1 MDFVHLHLHS
11 EYSLLDG
18 ACRIADIPKAAKAA
32 GHTAVAITDHGN
44 LYGAVAFFKACR
56 AEGIKPII
64 GCEVY
69 VAPRTRFDKEGKRDA
84 SGNHLILLCKNQTGY
99 ENLIYMVSKSFT
111 EGFYQKPRIDLDLLR
126 THADGL
132 IALSACLA
140 GYIPRAI
147 VSGDFAGARQYART
161 LADIFGAGNF
171 YLELQDHGIPEQR
184 EVNAELIAMAKELSL
199 PLVATND
206 VHYLRKLDA
215 EHQAVMMC
223 IQTGRTLAEGK
234 PIGFETEEFYYKS
247 TSDMERLFG
256 DVPEALANT
265 ARIADMC
272 DFEFR
277 FGNLYLPKIAAENG
291 KTPFE
296 QLRAY
301 AFAGLEQKIEGGY
314 IRLDTNNKEDYTA
327 RAEYELSVI
336 ESMGFTDYILIV
348 RDYVTYAKAH
358 GIAVGPGR
366 GSGAGSL
373 VNYLI
378 GITDVDPLRFDLLF
392 ERFLNPERVSMPDI
406 DVDFCYERRDEVL
419 RYVSEHYGAEHVA
432 QIVTFGTM
440 AARAAIRDVGR
451 VFGMSYA
458 EVDRVAN
465 LVPRAIGVTLADAL
479 KQKELKALY
488 ESDANVARLIDTA
501 RALEG
506 MPRHAST
513 HAAGVVITDKEVSSY
528 VPLSVNG
535 DTIVTQ
541 FDMDTVAELGLV
553 KFDFLGLRYLTIIA
567 DAERMVRASVPD
579 FDIKKI
585 PYDDKKTYALISE
598 GRTDGVFQLESK
610 GMKQVLMRLCPDSID
625 DVIAAIA
632 LYRPGPMDSIPQYI
646 ERRHGRDKSEYKNPA
661 LERILGKTYGCIVY
675 QEQVMEIFREIAGYS
690 LGKADIVRR
699 AMSKKKASVMEAE
712 RQVFVGGAMERGMT
726 EADAVALFEDMA
738 SFASYAFNKSHT
750 ASYAVLCYETAYL
763 KAHYM
768 SEYMA
773 ALLTSVLGDFGK
785 TAAYIGE
792 CTKAGI
798 AVLPPD
804 INESET
810 AFSAGGGAIRFGLLA
825 LKGVG
830 RLFVDQLIADRRQ
843 NGAFKSFEDF
853 VTRMGGYDLNK
864 RQVESLIKSGAF
876 DSLGI
881 YRSRLLAS
889 YEKIIE
895 NAQSKNRAEIDG
907 QIDIFAMADAGAA
920 AAAPVRFDYP
930 NIPEFTLREKLMLEK
945 ECSGMYFSGHVL
957 NDYAKHIESLSAAR
971 IADILAIAE
980 EDAEPPYRDK
990 QPVAIAGI
998 VTKKTVKTTKNGDSM
1013 AFVTVEDRTGEIE
1026 VVVFARQYLGSA
1038 GLLVTESP
1046 IVVRGTISVRDEEKP
1061 KILMN
1066 SCERLLTDD
1075 EFAKDRPQTLYL
1087 RVASTD
1093 TPAAVQALAELR
1105 RAPGDRPVV
1114 LYDISHA
1121 RYVRLADCKVHI
1133 SDSLCGTL
1141 AALLGP
1147 DNVVVR

>member
-314 IRLDTNNKEDYTA
+314 IRLDTNNKEDYAA

-348 RDYVTYAKAH
+348 RDYVTYAKTH

-488 ESDANVARLIDTA
+488 ESDSNVARLIDTA

-535 DTIVTQ
+535 DTVVTQ

-738 SFASYAFNKSHT
+738 SFASYAFNKSHA

-980 EDAEPPYRDK
+980 EDAEPLYRDK

-1066 SCERLLTDD
+1066 SCERLLTDE

-1114 LYDISHA
+1114 LYDISHE

>member
-18 ACRIADIPKAAKAA
+18 ACRIVDIPKAAKAA

-56 AEGIKPII
+56 AEGVKPII

-84 SGNHLILLCKNQTGY
+84 SGNHLILLCKNQKGY

-161 LADIFGAGNF
+161 LAGIFGDGNF

-184 EVNAELIAMAKELSL
+184 EVNAELITMAKELSL

-206 VHYLRKLDA
+206 VHYLRRLDA

-247 TSDMERLFG
+247 TAEMEKLFG

-265 ARIADMC
+265 VRIADAC
-272 DFEFR
+272 DFEFM
-277 FGNLYLPKIAAENG
+277 FGNLYLPKIAVSNG

-296 QLRAY
+296 QLRAFT
-301 AFAGLEQKIEGGY
+301 FAGLDKKIEGGY
-314 IRLDTNNKEDYTA
+314 IRLDTHQKEDYIA

-348 RDYVTYAKAH
+348 RDYVTYAKTH

-465 LVPRAIGVTLADAL
+465 LVPRAPGVTLADAL

-488 ESDANVARLIDTA
+488 VSDANVARLIDTA

-513 HAAGVVITDKEVSSY
+513 HAAGVVITDREVFSY

-567 DAERMVRASVPD
+567 DAERMVRTREPG

-646 ERRHGRDKSEYKNPA
+646 ERRHGRDKTEYKNPA
-661 LERILGKTYGCIVY
+661 LEKILGKTYGCIVY

-712 RQVFVGGAMERGMT
+712 RQVFVRGAVERGMT
-726 EADAVALFEDMA
+726 EADATALFEDMA
-738 SFASYAFNKSHT
+738 SFASYAFNKSHA

-785 TAAYIGE
+785 TAEYIGE

-810 AFSAGGGAIRFGLLA
+810 AFSAKGGAIRFGLLA

-843 NGAFKSFEDF
+843 NGLFKSFEDF

-876 DSLGI
+876 DSLGV

-907 QIDIFAMADAGAA
+907 QIDIFAMAGAGAA
-920 AAAPVRFDYP
+920 AAAPVRFAYP
-930 NIPEFTLREKLMLEK
+930 DIPEFSLREKLTLEK

-971 IADILAIAE
+971 IADILASA
-980 EDAEPPYRDK
+980 DADIEPPYRDK
-990 QPVAIAGI
+990 QPVTIAGI

-1038 GLLVTESP
+1038 GVLVTENP
-1046 IVVRGTISVRDEEKP
+1046 VIVHGTVSVRDEEKP

-1066 SCERLLTDD
+1066 SCERLLTDA
-1075 EFAKDRPQTLYL
+1075 EFAADKPKTLYL

-1093 TPAAVQALAELR
+1093 TPAAVQALAALR

-1114 LYDISHA
+1114 LYDLAKA
-1121 RYVRLADCKVHI
+1121 RYVRLADCRVQI

-1141 AALLGP
+1141 AALLGK

>member
-18 ACRIADIPKAAKAA
+18 ACRIVDIPKAAKAA

-56 AEGIKPII
+56 AEGVKPII

-84 SGNHLILLCKNQTGY
+84 SGNHLILLCKNQKGY

-161 LADIFGAGNF
+161 LAGIFGEGNF

-206 VHYLRKLDA
+206 VHYLRRLDA

-247 TSDMERLFG
+247 TSEMEKLFG

-265 ARIADMC
+265 VRIADSC
-272 DFEFR
+272 DFEFM
-277 FGNLYLPKIAAENG
+277 FGNLYLPKIAVSNG

-296 QLRAY
+296 QLRAFT
-301 AFAGLEQKIEGGY
+301 FAGLDKKIEGGY
-314 IRLDTNNKEDYTA
+314 IRLDTHQKEDYIA

-348 RDYVTYAKAH
+348 RDYVTYAKTH

-465 LVPRAIGVTLADAL
+465 LVPRAPGVTLADAL

-488 ESDANVARLIDTA
+488 VSDANVARLIDTA

-513 HAAGVVITDKEVSSY
+513 HAAGVVITDREVFSY

-567 DAERMVRASVPD
+567 DAERMVRTREPG

-585 PYDDKKTYALISE
+585 PYDDKKTYALISD

-646 ERRHGRDKSEYKNPA
+646 ERRHGRDKTEYKNPA
-661 LERILGKTYGCIVY
+661 LEKILGKTYGCIVY

-712 RQVFVGGAMERGMT
+712 RQVFVRGAVERGMT
-726 EADAVALFEDMA
+726 EADATALFEDMA
-738 SFASYAFNKSHT
+738 SFASYAFNKSHA

-785 TAAYIGE
+785 TAEYIGE

-810 AFSAGGGAIRFGLLA
+810 AFSAKGGAIRFGLLA

-843 NGAFKSFEDF
+843 NGLFKSFEDF

-876 DSLGI
+876 DSLGV

-907 QIDIFAMADAGAA
+907 QIDIFAMAGAGAA
-920 AAAPVRFDYP
+920 AAAPVRFAYP
-930 NIPEFTLREKLMLEK
+930 DIPEFSLREKLTLEK

-971 IADILAIAE
+971 IADILASA
-980 EDAEPPYRDK
+980 DADIEPPYRDK
-990 QPVAIAGI
+990 QPVTIAGI

-1038 GLLVTESP
+1038 GVLVTENP
-1046 IVVRGTISVRDEEKP
+1046 VIVHGTVSVRDEEKP
-1061 KILMN
+1061 KNLMN
-1066 SCERLLTDD
+1066 SCERLLTDA
-1075 EFAKDRPQTLYL
+1075 EFAADKPKTLYL

-1093 TPAAVQALAELR
+1093 TPAAVQALAALR

-1114 LYDISHA
+1114 LYDLAKA
-1121 RYVRLADCKVHI
+1121 RYVRLADCRVQI

-1141 AALLGP
+1141 AALLGK

>member
-18 ACRIADIPKAAKAA
+18 ACRIVDIPKAAKAA

-56 AEGIKPII
+56 DEGVKPII

-84 SGNHLILLCKNQTGY
+84 SGNHLILLCKNQKGY

-161 LADIFGAGNF
+161 LAGIFGEGNF

-206 VHYLRKLDA
+206 VHYLRRLDA

-247 TSDMERLFG
+247 TAEMEKLFG

-265 ARIADMC
+265 VRIADAC
-272 DFEFR
+272 DFEFM
-277 FGNLYLPKIAAENG
+277 FGNLYLPKIAVSNG

-296 QLRAY
+296 QLRAFT
-301 AFAGLEQKIEGGY
+301 FAGLDKKIEGGY
-314 IRLDTNNKEDYTA
+314 IRLDTHQKEDYIA

-348 RDYVTYAKAH
+348 RDYVTYAKTH

-419 RYVSEHYGAEHVA
+419 RYVSERYGAEHVA

-465 LVPRAIGVTLADAL
+465 LVPRAPGVTLADAL

-488 ESDANVARLIDTA
+488 VSDANVARLIDTA

-513 HAAGVVITDKEVSSY
+513 HAAGVVITDREVFSY

-567 DAERMVRASVPD
+567 DAERMVRTSEPG

-610 GMKQVLMRLCPDSID
+610 GMKQVLTRLCPDSID

-646 ERRHGRDKSEYKNPA
+646 ERRHGRDKTEYKNPA
-661 LERILGKTYGCIVY
+661 LEKILGKTYGCIVY

-712 RQVFVGGAMERGMT
+712 RQVFVRGAVERGMT
-726 EADAVALFEDMA
+726 EADATALFEDMA
-738 SFASYAFNKSHT
+738 SFASYAFNKSHA

-785 TAAYIGE
+785 TAEYIGE

-810 AFSAGGGAIRFGLLA
+810 AFSAKGGAIRFGLLA

-843 NGAFKSFEDF
+843 NGLFKSFEDF

-876 DSLGI
+876 DSLGV

-907 QIDIFAMADAGAA
+907 QIDIFAMAGAGAA
-920 AAAPVRFDYP
+920 AAAPVRFAYP
-930 NIPEFTLREKLMLEK
+930 DIPEFSLREKLTLEK

-971 IADILAIAE
+971 IADILASA
-980 EDAEPPYRDK
+980 DADIEPPYRDK
-990 QPVAIAGI
+990 QPVTIAGI

-1038 GLLVTESP
+1038 GVLVTENP
-1046 IVVRGTISVRDEEKP
+1046 VIVHGTVSVRDEEKP

-1066 SCERLLTDD
+1066 SCERLLTDA
-1075 EFAKDRPQTLYL
+1075 EFAADKPKTLYL

-1093 TPAAVQALAELR
+1093 TPAAVQALAALR

-1114 LYDISHA
+1114 LYDLAKA
-1121 RYVRLADCKVHI
+1121 RYVRLADCRVQI

-1141 AALLGP
+1141 AALLGK

>member
-314 IRLDTNNKEDYTA
+314 IRLDTQNKEDYTA

-348 RDYVTYAKAH
+348 RDYVTYAKTH

-738 SFASYAFNKSHT
+738 SFASYAFNKSHA

-930 NIPEFTLREKLMLEK
+930 NIPDFTLREKLMLEK

-1046 IVVRGTISVRDEEKP
+1046 IVVHGTISVRDEEKP

-1066 SCERLLTDD
+1066 SCERLLTDE

>member
-84 SGNHLILLCKNQTGY
+84 SGNHLVLLCKNQKGY

-147 VSGDFAGARQYART
+147 VSGDFSGARQYARM
-161 LADIFGAGNF
+161 LSDIFGAGNF
-171 YLELQDHGIPEQR
+171 YLELQNHGIPEQR

-247 TSDMERLFG
+247 TAEMEKLFG
-256 DVPEALANT
+256 DVPDALANT
-265 ARIADMC
+265 AKIAAAC
-272 DFEFR
+272 EFEFQ
-277 FGNLYLPKIAAENG
+277 FGNLYLPKIAAADG

-296 QLRAY
+296 QLRAHT
-301 AFAGLEQKIEGGY
+301 FAGLEQKIAGGY
-314 IRLDTNNKEDYTA
+314 IRLDNFTKEDYIA

-348 RDYVTYAKAH
+348 RDYVTYAKTH

-373 VNYLI
+373 VNYLV

-419 RYVSEHYGAEHVA
+419 RYVSAHYGAEHVA

-458 EVDRVAN
+458 EVDSVAN
-465 LVPRAIGVTLADAL
+465 LVPRAPGVTLADAM
-479 KQKELKALY
+479 KQKDLKALY
-488 ESDANVARLIDTA
+488 ESDANVARLLDTA

-513 HAAGVVITDKEVSSY
+513 HAAGVVITDREVSAY

-567 DAERMVRASVPD
+567 DAERMVRDSEPD

-610 GMKQVLMRLCPDSID
+610 GMKQVLTRLCPDSID

-646 ERRHGRDKSEYKNPA
+646 ERRHGRDKTVYKTPA
-661 LERILGKTYGCIVY
+661 LEKILGKTYGCIVY

-699 AMSKKKASVMEAE
+699 AMSKKKAAVMEAE
-712 RQVFVGGAMERGMT
+712 RQVFVRGACMRGMT
-726 EADAVALFEDMA
+726 EADATALFEDMA
-738 SFASYAFNKSHT
+738 SFASYAFNKSHA

-785 TAAYIGE
+785 TAEYIGE

-798 AVLPPD
+798 GVLPPD
-804 INESET
+804 INESGT
-810 AFSAGGGAIRFGLLA
+810 AFTAKGGAIRFGLLA

-830 RLFVDQLIADRRQ
+830 RLFVEQLIAERRQ
-843 NGAFKSFEDF
+843 NGAFESFEDF

-876 DSLGI
+876 DSLGV

-889 YEKIIE
+889 YEKIIG
-895 NAQSKNRAEIDG
+895 NAQSKNRAEMDG
-907 QIDIFAMADAGAA
+907 QIDIFAMADAAA
-920 AAAPVRFDYP
+920 VAAPVRFSYP
-930 NIPEFTLREKLMLEK
+930 DIPEFSLREKLMLEK

-957 NDYAKHIESLSAAR
+957 NDYEKHIASLSAAR
-971 IADILAIAE
+971 ITDILAIAD
-980 EDAEPPYRDK
+980 EDSEPLYRDK
-990 QPVAIAGI
+990 QAVTVAGI

-1026 VVVFARQYLGSA
+1026 VVVFARQYIGAA

-1046 IVVRGTISVRDEEKP
+1046 VAVRGTVSVRDEERP
-1061 KILMN
+1061 KLLMS
-1066 SCERLLTDD
+1066 SCERLLTDA
-1075 EFAKDRPQTLYL
+1075 EFASDKPKTLYL
-1087 RVASTD
+1087 RVASTSA
-1093 TPAAVQALAELR
+1093 PAAVQALAELR

-1114 LYDISHA
+1114 LYDLSTA
-1121 RYVRLADCKVHI
+1121 RYVRLADCKVYI

-1141 AALLGP
+1141 ADLLGK
-1147 DNVVVR
+1147 DNVVVK

>member
-161 LADIFGAGNF
+161 LADIFGTGNF

-184 EVNAELIAMAKELSL
+184 EVNAELVAMAKELAL

-314 IRLDTNNKEDYTA
+314 ISLDTHNKEDYTA

-348 RDYVTYAKAH
+348 RDYVTYAKTH

-738 SFASYAFNKSHT
+738 SFASYAFNKSHA

-1046 IVVRGTISVRDEEKP
+1046 IVVHGTISVRDEEKP

>member
-277 FGNLYLPKIAAENG
+277 FGNLYLPKIVAENG

-348 RDYVTYAKAH
+348 RDYVTYAKTH

-535 DTIVTQ
+535 DTVVTQ

-738 SFASYAFNKSHT
+738 SFASYAFNKSHA

-1066 SCERLLTDD
+1066 SCERLLTDE

-1114 LYDISHA
+1114 LYDISHE

>member
-18 ACRIADIPKAAKAA
+18 ACRIVDIPKAAKAA

-56 AEGIKPII
+56 AEGVKPII

-69 VAPRTRFDKEGKRDA
+69 VAPRTRFDKGGKRDA
-84 SGNHLILLCKNQTGY
+84 SGNHLILLCKNQKGY

-161 LADIFGAGNF
+161 LAGIFGEGNF

-184 EVNAELIAMAKELSL
+184 EVNAELITMAKELSL

-206 VHYLRKLDA
+206 VHYLRRLDA

-247 TSDMERLFG
+247 TAEMEKLFG

-265 ARIADMC
+265 VRIADAC
-272 DFEFR
+272 DFEFM
-277 FGNLYLPKIAAENG
+277 FGNLYLPKIAVSNG

-296 QLRAY
+296 QLRTFT
-301 AFAGLEQKIEGGY
+301 FAGLDKKIEGGY
-314 IRLDTNNKEDYTA
+314 IRLDTHQKKDYIA

-348 RDYVTYAKAH
+348 RDYVTYAKTH

-465 LVPRAIGVTLADAL
+465 LVPRAPGVTLADAL

-488 ESDANVARLIDTA
+488 VSDANVARLIDTA

-513 HAAGVVITDKEVSSY
+513 HAAGVVITDREVFSY

-567 DAERMVRASVPD
+567 DAERMVRTREPG

-646 ERRHGRDKSEYKNPA
+646 ERRHGRDKTEYKNPA
-661 LERILGKTYGCIVY
+661 LEKILGKTYGCIVY

-712 RQVFVGGAMERGMT
+712 RQVFVRGAVERGMT
-726 EADAVALFEDMA
+726 EADATALFEDMA
-738 SFASYAFNKSHT
+738 SFASYAFNKSHA

-785 TAAYIGE
+785 TAEYIGE

-810 AFSAGGGAIRFGLLA
+810 AFSAKGGAIRFGLLA

-843 NGAFKSFEDF
+843 NGLFKSFEDF

-876 DSLGI
+876 DSLGV

-907 QIDIFAMADAGAA
+907 QIDIFAMAGSGAA
-920 AAAPVRFDYP
+920 AAAPVRFAYP
-930 NIPEFTLREKLMLEK
+930 DIPEFSLREKLTLEK

-971 IADILAIAE
+971 IADILASA
-980 EDAEPPYRDK
+980 DADIEPPYRDK
-990 QPVAIAGI
+990 QPVTIAGI

-1038 GLLVTESP
+1038 GVLVTENP
-1046 IVVRGTISVRDEEKP
+1046 VIVHGTVSVRDEEKP

-1066 SCERLLTDD
+1066 SCERLLTDA
-1075 EFAKDRPQTLYL
+1075 EFAADKPKTLYL

-1093 TPAAVQALAELR
+1093 TPAAVQALAALR

-1114 LYDISHA
+1114 LYDLAKA
-1121 RYVRLADCKVHI
+1121 RYVRLADCRVQI

-1141 AALLGP
+1141 AALLGK

>member
-18 ACRIADIPKAAKAA
+18 ACRIVDIPKAAKAA

-56 AEGIKPII
+56 AEGVKPII

-84 SGNHLILLCKNQTGY
+84 SGNHLILLCKNQKGY

-161 LADIFGAGNF
+161 LAGIFGEGNF

-206 VHYLRKLDA
+206 VHYLRRLDA

-247 TSDMERLFG
+247 TSEMEKLFG

-265 ARIADMC
+265 VRIADSC
-272 DFEFR
+272 DFEFM
-277 FGNLYLPKIAAENG
+277 FGNLYLPKIAVSNG

-296 QLRAY
+296 QLRAFT
-301 AFAGLEQKIEGGY
+301 FAGLDKKIEGGY
-314 IRLDTNNKEDYTA
+314 IRLDTHQKEDYIA

-348 RDYVTYAKAH
+348 RDYVTYAKTH

-419 RYVSEHYGAEHVA
+419 RYVSEHYGVEHVA

-465 LVPRAIGVTLADAL
+465 LVPRALGVTLADAL

-488 ESDANVARLIDTA
+488 VSDANVARLIDTA

-513 HAAGVVITDKEVSSY
+513 HAAGVVITDREVFSY

-567 DAERMVRASVPD
+567 DAERMVRTREPG

-646 ERRHGRDKSEYKNPA
+646 ERRHGRDKTEYKNPA
-661 LERILGKTYGCIVY
+661 LEKILGKTYGCIVY

-712 RQVFVGGAMERGMT
+712 RQVFVRGAVERGMT
-726 EADAVALFEDMA
+726 EADATALFEDMA
-738 SFASYAFNKSHT
+738 SFASYAFNKSHA

-785 TAAYIGE
+785 TAEYIGE

-810 AFSAGGGAIRFGLLA
+810 AFSAKGGAIRFGLLA

-843 NGAFKSFEDF
+843 NGLFKSFEDF

-876 DSLGI
+876 DSLGV

-907 QIDIFAMADAGAA
+907 QIDIFAMAGAGAA
-920 AAAPVRFDYP
+920 AAAPVRFAYP
-930 NIPEFTLREKLMLEK
+930 DIPEFSLREKLTLEK

-971 IADILAIAE
+971 IADILASA
-980 EDAEPPYRDK
+980 DADIEPPYRDK
-990 QPVAIAGI
+990 QPVTIAGI

-1038 GLLVTESP
+1038 GVLVTENP
-1046 IVVRGTISVRDEEKP
+1046 VIVHGTVSVRDEEKP

-1066 SCERLLTDD
+1066 SCERLLTDA
-1075 EFAKDRPQTLYL
+1075 EFAADKPKTLYL

-1093 TPAAVQALAELR
+1093 TPAAVQALAALR

-1114 LYDISHA
+1114 LYDLAKA
-1121 RYVRLADCKVHI
+1121 RYVRLADCRVQI

-1141 AALLGP
+1141 AALLGK

>member
-99 ENLIYMVSKSFT
+99 ENLIYMVSKSYT

-314 IRLDTNNKEDYTA
+314 IRLDTHNKEDYTA

-348 RDYVTYAKAH
+348 RDYVTYAKTH

-488 ESDANVARLIDTA
+488 ESDSNVARLIDTA

-738 SFASYAFNKSHT
+738 SFASYAFNKSHA

-1038 GLLVTESP
+1038 GLLVNESP

-1066 SCERLLTDD
+1066 SCERLLTDE

-1114 LYDISHA
+1114 LYDISHE

>member
-18 ACRIADIPKAAKAA
+18 ACRIADIPKVAKAA

-140 GYIPRAI
+140 GYIPQAI

-314 IRLDTNNKEDYTA
+314 IRLDTHNKEDYTA

-348 RDYVTYAKAH
+348 RDYVTYAKTH

-567 DAERMVRASVPD
+567 DAERMVRASAPD

-738 SFASYAFNKSHT
+738 SFASYAFNKSHA

>member
-69 VAPRTRFDKEGKRDA
+69 VASRTRFDKEGKRDA

-126 THADGL
+126 THAGGL

-265 ARIADMC
+265 ARVADMC

-314 IRLDTNNKEDYTA
+314 IRLDTHNKEDYTV

-348 RDYVTYAKAH
+348 RDYVTYAKTH

-535 DTIVTQ
+535 DTVVTQ

-738 SFASYAFNKSHT
+738 SFASYAFNKSHA

-1038 GLLVTESP
+1038 GLLVNESP